1 MFLTFRFIKERK
13 IESQDRK
20 RRERGKEKQ
29 EHLTFKVRIGFW
41 TTSGDTEQWPQAWKR
56 SVFIS
61 IPRKGNVKECSNYHI
76 IALISHASNVMLK
89 ILQARFQQYMN
100 KNFQL
105 FKLDLEKAEEPEI
118 KWPTSAGSLKKQESS
133 RKKYLFLLYWLC
145 QSLWVWITINW
156 KILKEMGIPDH
167 LTCLLRNL
175 SAGQEAT
182 VRAGHGIID
191 WFQTGK
197 EYVKAVYCHPAYLTY
212 M

>member
-118 KWPTSAGSLKKQESS
+118 KLPTFAGSWEKEESS
-133 RKKYLFLLYWLC
+133 RKTSISALLTTLKP
-145 QSLWVWITINW
+145 LTVWITSNCG
-156 KILKEMGIPDH
+156 KFLKRWEPDH
-167 LTCLLRNL
+167 LTCLLRIL
-175 SAGQEAT
+175 HAGQEVT
-182 VRAGHGIID
+182 VRTGHGTTD
-191 WFQTGK
+191 
-197 EYVKAVYCHPAYLTY
+197 
-212 M
+212 